1 LTQDDFLELK
11 QMIQKK
17 TYKQDQ
23 TLIIEKLLKNLNS
36 EKQMRLES
44 EEQHS

>member
-1 LTQDDFLELK
+1 
-11 QMIQKK
+11 MIQKK

-44 EEQHS
+44 EE